1 MESEQFKAAK
11 ELLNR
16 KLRELGINEDDSKV
30 QEIHNSLYDGSKD
43 WEINTLSV
51 EQKCALLNAAASL
64 YTTDNMP
71 NNRQK
76 AKQVLVDFMH
86 VLGLKN
92 EHLTYC
98 IHHQSWLNRKK
109 YIDVM
114 KTIQKDDPFIQFICT
129 CKELI
134 DLGED
139 NMFINYTF
147 TRILKDVDFSQ
158 EDVYDIV
165 KGYYNYRFNNESSS
179 SAEEEECIEENNT
192 SILQSWSLLEFAK
205 NYVKMQVGDFV
216 NSNTEEGFKSC
227 MFLKKDGTYD
237 YVGFHS
243 QLGVLTPAEIS
254 ERKKELKVAL
264 TQSGKYVLYDHIDD
278 WENVDLGL

>member
-11 ELLNR
+11 ELLNK
-16 KLRELGINEDDSKV
+16 KLRELGINGDDNKI
-30 QEIHNSLYDGSKD
+30 QETYNSLYDGSKD
-43 WEINTLSV
+43 WEINTLSA

-71 NNRQK
+71 NNRQE

-86 VLGLKN
+86 LLRLKD

-98 IHHQSWLNRKK
+98 IHHQSWLDRKK
-109 YIDVM
+109 YTDVM
-114 KTIQKDDPFIQFICT
+114 KTIQKDGPFIQFICT

-134 DLGED
+134 DLGGD

-147 TRILKDVDFSQ
+147 TRILKDIDFSQ
-158 EDVYDIV
+158 EDIYDIV
-165 KGYYNYRFNNESSS
+165 KGNYNYRFDKVIQGEPV
-179 SAEEEECIEENNT
+179 EETNS
-192 SILQSWSLLEFAK
+192 SILKSWSLLEFAR
-205 NYVKMQVGDFV
+205 NYVKMQVGNFV
-216 NSNTEEGFKSC
+216 NSNTGEEFKSC
-227 MFLKKDGTYD
+227 MFIKEDGSYD

-243 QLGVLTPAEIS
+243 QLGELTPAEIS
-254 ERKKELKVAL
+254 ERKKELKVGL

-278 WENVDLGL
+278 WEIVDLGL

>member
-30 QEIHNSLYDGSKD
+30 QEIHNSLYDGNKD

-51 EQKCALLNAAASL
+51 EQKCALLNAAVSL

-71 NNRQK
+71 NNRQE
-76 AKQVLVDFMH
+76 AKQVLVEFMQ
-86 VLGLKN
+86 LLSLKD
-92 EHLTYC
+92 EHLAYC
-98 IHHQSWLNRKK
+98 IHHQSWLDRKK

-114 KTIQKDDPFIQFICT
+114 RTIQKDNPFIQFICT

-134 DLGED
+134 DLGGD

-147 TRILKDVDFSQ
+147 TRILKDVRFSKR
-158 EDVYDIV
+158 DIYDII
-165 KGYYNYRFNNESSS
+165 KGKYNYKFDSTVLEEP
-179 SAEEEECIEENNT
+179 AEETNS

-205 NYVKMQVGDFV
+205 NYVKMKVGDFV
-216 NSNTEEGFKSC
+216 NRNTGEEFKSC
-227 MFLKKDGTYD
+227 MFLKKDGTCD

-243 QLGVLTPAEIS
+243 QLGELTPTEIS
-254 ERKKELKVAL
+254 KRKKELKVGL

-278 WENVDLGL
+278 WENIDLGL

>member
-16 KLRELGINEDDSKV
+16 KLRELGINVDDSKV
-30 QEIHNSLYDGSKD
+30 QEIYNSLYDGSKD
-43 WEINTLSV
+43 WETNTLSV

-71 NNRQK
+71 NNRQE

-86 VLGLKN
+86 VLGLKDEN
-92 EHLTYC
+92 LTYC
-98 IHHQSWLNRKK
+98 INHQSWLDRKK

-114 KTIQKDDPFIQFICT
+114 KTIQKDGPFIQFICI
-129 CKELI
+129 CLELI
-134 DLGED
+134 DLGGD

-147 TRILKDVDFSQ
+147 TRILKDVGFSQ
-158 EDVYDIV
+158 KDVYDII
-165 KGYYNYRFNNESSS
+165 KGKYNYKFDSTVL
-179 SAEEEECIEENNT
+179 EEPTEETNS

-205 NYVKMQVGDFV
+205 NYVKMKVGNFV
-216 NSNTEEGFKSC
+216 NSNTGEEFKSC
-227 MFLKKDGTYD
+227 MFIKEDGSYD

-243 QLGVLTPAEIS
+243 QLGELTPAEIS
-254 ERKKELKVAL
+254 ERKKELKVSL
-264 TQSGKYVLYDHIDD
+264 TESGKYVLYDHIDD
-278 WENVDLGL
+278 WEIVDLGLS

>member
-11 ELLNR
+11 ELLNK
-16 KLRELGINEDDSKV
+16 KLIDLGINLDDSRAKEV
-30 QEIHNSLYDGSKD
+30 YESPYNESKCKEITS
-43 WEINTLSV
+43 LSV
-51 EQKCALLNAAASL
+51 KQRCALLNAAASL

-71 NNRQK
+71 NNRQE
-76 AKQVLVDFMH
+76 AKQVLVEFMQL
-86 VLGLKN
+86 LGFKD
-92 EHLTYC
+92 EQLTYC
-98 IHHQSWLNRKK
+98 IHHQSWLDRKK

-147 TRILKDVDFSQ
+147 TRILKDVGFSQ
-158 EDVYDIV
+158 KDVYDII
-165 KGYYNYRFNNESSS
+165 KGKYNYKFDSTVL
-179 SAEEEECIEENNT
+179 EEPTEETNS
-192 SILQSWSLLEFAK
+192 SILQSWPLLEFAK

-216 NSNTEEGFKSC
+216 NSNTGKEFKSC
-227 MFLKKDGTYD
+227 MFLREDGSYD
-237 YVGFHS
+237 YIGFHS

-254 ERKKELKVAL
+254 KRKNELKVGL

>member
-1 MESEQFKAAK
+1 MESKQFKAAK

-16 KLRELGINEDDSKV
+16 KLKELGAINENKA
-30 QEIHNSLYDGSKD
+30 QRICNSLLDENKD
-43 WEINTLSV
+43 KEIVALSI
-51 EQKCALLNAAASL
+51 EQRCALLNAATSL

-71 NNRQK
+71 NNRQE
-76 AKQVLVDFMH
+76 AKQVLIEFMQL
-86 VLGLKN
+86 LGLKD

-98 IHHQSWLNRKK
+98 IHHQSWLDRKK

-114 KTIQKDDPFIQFICT
+114 KTIQKDAPFIQFICT

-134 DLGED
+134 DLGES

-147 TRILKDVDFSQ
+147 TRILKDVGFSQ
-158 EDVYDIV
+158 EDIYAIV
-165 KGYYNYRFNNESSS
+165 KGKYNYKFDSVVQ
-179 SAEEEECIEENNT
+179 EEPVEETNL

-205 NYVKMQVGDFV
+205 NYVKMKVGTFV
-216 NSNTEEGFKSC
+216 NSNTGEEFKSC

-243 QLGVLTPAEIS
+243 QLGELTPAEIS
-254 ERKKELKVAL
+254 KRKKELKVGL
-264 TQSGKYVLYDHIDD
+264 TESGKYVLYDHIDD
-278 WENVDLGL
+278 WEIVDLGL

>member
-11 ELLNR
+11 ELLNK
-16 KLRELGINEDDSKV
+16 KLRELGINVDDSRVKEV
-30 QEIHNSLYDGSKD
+30 YESPYNGSKCK
-43 WEINTLSV
+43 EITSLSV
-51 EQKCALLNAAASL
+51 EQRCALLNAAASL

-71 NNRQK
+71 NNRQE

-86 VLGLKN
+86 LLGLKD

-98 IHHQSWLNRKK
+98 IRHQSWLDRRK

-114 KTIQKDDPFIQFICT
+114 KTIKKDDPFIQFICT

-134 DLGED
+134 DLGGD
-139 NMFINYTF
+139 NMFINYTL
-147 TRILKDVDFSQ
+147 TRILKDVGFSQ

-165 KGYYNYRFNNESSS
+165 KGYYNYRFNNESL
-179 SAEEEECIEENNT
+179 AEEECIEKKNT

-205 NYVKMQVGDFV
+205 NYVKMKVGNFV
-216 NSNTEEGFKSC
+216 NTNTGKEFKSC
-227 MFLKKDGTYD
+227 MFIKKDGSYD

-254 ERKKELKVAL
+254 KRKKELKVGL
-264 TQSGKYVLYDHIDD
+264 TESGKYVLYDHIDD
-278 WENVDLGL
+278 WEIIDLGL

>member
-64 YTTDNMP
+64 YTIDNMP
-71 NNRQK
+71 NNRQE

-86 VLGLKN
+86 VLGLKD

-98 IHHQSWLNRKK
+98 INHQSWLDRKK
-109 YIDVM
+109 YIDSM
-114 KTIQKDDPFIQFICT
+114 KTIQKDGPFIQFICT
-129 CKELI
+129 CLELI
-134 DLGED
+134 DLGGD

-147 TRILKDVDFSQ
+147 TRILKDVGFSQ
-158 EDVYDIV
+158 EEVYDIV
-165 KGYYNYRFNNESSS
+165 KGNYNYKFDYKA
-179 SAEEEECIEENNT
+179 AEEGCIEENNT

-205 NYVKMQVGDFV
+205 NYVKMQVGNFV
-216 NSNTEEGFKSC
+216 NSNTGEEFKSC
-227 MFLKKDGTYD
+227 MFIKEDGSCD

-243 QLGVLTPAEIS
+243 QLGELTPAEIS
-254 ERKKELKVAL
+254 ERKKER
-264 TQSGKYVLYDHIDD
+264 T
-278 WENVDLGL
+278 

>member
-16 KLRELGINEDDSKV
+16 KLGELGINVDDSKV
-30 QEIHNSLYDGSKD
+30 QEIYNSLYDGSKD

-64 YTTDNMP
+64 YTMDNMP
-71 NNRQK
+71 NNRQE

-86 VLGLKN
+86 LLSFK
-92 EHLTYC
+92 EEQLTYC
-98 IHHQSWLNRKK
+98 IHHQSWLDRKK

-114 KTIQKDDPFIQFICT
+114 KTIQKDGPFIQFIYT
-129 CKELI
+129 CKVLI
-134 DLGED
+134 SLGES

-147 TRILKDVDFSQ
+147 TRILKDVGFSQ
-158 EDVYDIV
+158 EDIYDIV
-165 KGYYNYRFNNESSS
+165 KGKYNYRFDRVVQEKP
-179 SAEEEECIEENNT
+179 AEETNS

-205 NYVKMQVGDFV
+205 NYVKMKVGDFV
-216 NSNTEEGFKSC
+216 NSNTGEEFKSC
-227 MFLKKDGTYD
+227 MFLKEDGFYD
-237 YVGFHS
+237 YVKFHS

-254 ERKKELKVAL
+254 ERKEKLKVGL
-264 TQSGKYVLYDHIDD
+264 TESGKYVLYDHIDD

>member
-16 KLRELGINEDDSKV
+16 KLRELGINVDDSKV
-30 QEIHNSLYDGSKD
+30 QEIYNTLYDGSKD

-51 EQKCALLNAAASL
+51 EQKCALLNAAVSL
-64 YTTDNMP
+64 YTIDNMP
-71 NNRQK
+71 NNRQE
-76 AKQVLVDFMH
+76 AKQVLVEFMQL
-86 VLGLKN
+86 LGLKD

-98 IHHQSWLNRKK
+98 IHHQSWLDRKK

-134 DLGED
+134 NLGGD

-147 TRILKDVDFSQ
+147 TRILKDVGFSQ
-158 EDVYDIV
+158 KDVYDII
-165 KGYYNYRFNNESSS
+165 KGKYNYKFDSTVL
-179 SAEEEECIEENNT
+179 EEPTEETNS

-216 NSNTEEGFKSC
+216 NSNTEEEFKSC
-227 MFLKKDGTYD
+227 MFLKEDGSYD
-237 YVGFHS
+237 YVKFHS
-243 QLGVLTPAEIS
+243 QLGELSSAEIS
-254 ERKKELKVAL
+254 KRKKELKVGL

-278 WENVDLGL
+278 WEIVDLGL